1 MLSRNKLNE
10 SVSLPQIVPML
21 DKSKLE
27 ELAIQKDLEL
37 VKLQYSERQ
46 RAKIT
51 SENEAHTVDQS
62 FINSARKEIDAILES
77 LNTTDIKTDIKKTTG
92 ETNQSYE
99 IRKINKSRLSTK
111 QKIEGLEDC
120 GTLETE
126 QSTRVED
133 QSNSKIHRVA
143 VLAPARTIPTKKKLT
158 DTAGDKE
165 PYSLTKSRRLHS

>member
-77 LNTTDIKTDIKKTTG
+77 LNTTDIKKTTG